1 MYFLSKQKTWK
12 CSAINFIQFS
22 WPYTLPTLWVLLCPK
37 GFGIPKTAI
46 RLKIDGLWRST
57 LYHFKTSNFC
67 SSQVLYFL
75 EPLRHT
81 ILSHLC
87 HSEFCLSCELGLLFR
102 MLDVSAGRGTPC
114 HAGNFL
120 RALRN
125 AHEAAALG
133 LILPDQNNA
142 QHRNKTNLISLIQ
155 VSF

>member
-1 MYFLSKQKTWK
+1 
-12 CSAINFIQFS
+12 
-22 WPYTLPTLWVLLCPK
+22 
-37 GFGIPKTAI
+37 
-46 RLKIDGLWRST
+46 
-57 LYHFKTSNFC
+57 
-67 SSQVLYFL
+67 
-75 EPLRHT
+75 
-81 ILSHLC
+81 
-87 HSEFCLSCELGLLFR
+87 